1 MKINEIITESLTV
14 KTHGKPGKVRADVD
28 ATLPG
33 VFVQRHLRNTD
44 PYMQYR
50 YGIAVAAA
58 RAIKNGDL
66 QPEQYDQESAFAE
79 NLTQVMFTPEDEET
93 IMLASKLMGVTPTR
107 IADNASREPKGTQK
121 SSPVAVKKKNKY
133 GV

>member
-1 MKINEIITESLTV
+1 MRAKEFILEYKA
-14 KTHGKPGKVRADVD
+14 KTSGTPQSISDRKS

-33 VFVQRHLRNTD
+33 VFVQHQLRNTD

-50 YGIAVAAA
+50 YSLAVAAA
-58 RAIKNGDL
+58 RANKQHGVNF
-66 QPEQYDQESAFAE
+66 DQESAWAE

-93 IMLASKLMGVTPTR
+93 IKIASKLMGVTPTR
-107 IADNASREPKGTQK
+107 ITDNKSHEPTGTSIQ
-121 SSPVAVKKKNKY
+121 SPVAKPKKNRF